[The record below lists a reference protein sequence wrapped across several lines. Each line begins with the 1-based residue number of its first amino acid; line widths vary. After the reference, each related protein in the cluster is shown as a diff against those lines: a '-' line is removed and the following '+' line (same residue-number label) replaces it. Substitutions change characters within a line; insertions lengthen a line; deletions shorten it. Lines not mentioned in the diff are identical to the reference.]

1 MTSDTSKHLI
11 QCPVCKQS
19 LKVTVSA
26 TQIPKHSNPKLPSA
40 TCPGSR
46 NPISR

>member
-11 QCPVCKQS
+11 KCPVCKQS
-19 LKVTVSA
+19 LKVNVAA
-26 TQIPKHSNPKLPSA
+26 TRVPQHSSPKLPTS